1 MQLQSSKEAIK
12 RESDK
17 YLFIN
22 TEDMLSLSEL
32 CKELSISVATGR
44 NWIKLGKLIPSAQVK
59 RVPYFTYDE
68 VKQIKLKIQNKDS
81 TALKSRR
88 NKKYI
93 SGNNIYNSYVSDDSV
108 NISIIQS
115 VLNEI
120 EQKNIELSEEVSLAL
135 VADCA
140 VRWILSRTN
149 KVQETEGLS
158 KYLSGEYKNNPFMFL
173 IDDLLEGY
181 PFIAV
186 VLENFPELF
195 HFQYVFEENE
205 DILGLL
211 YLSLNN
217 IGNRKATGAYYTPTT
232 IVKKLC
238 EKLFSMNLTAN
249 KTIFDPCCGTGN
261 FLLQLPDTVDYHQV
275 FGNDIDIISAKIA
288 RINYALKY
296 MIHDKSII
304 STHITIQDYLLFSS
318 EKKFDIIIGNPP
330 WGYDYSE
337 EQKEFLRERYSF
349 AAGSNIESYDVFIEQ
364 AFGNLNLNGILSFV
378 LPEAILNV
386 KSHTPIRTLILK
398 KASFQYLGFLGNAF
412 DKVQCPCIILQMIYT
427 NMPFDSRGLI
437 VDNGNCIFTV
447 QEKRAI
453 TAEYFS
459 LDITDEEYGI
469 INKMDSLHNK
479 ITLLEKAVFA
489 LGIVTGNNKKYIS
502 TQKRMDNE
510 RVLKGSDLC
519 KYKFGNTDN
528 YIEFKPELFQQVAPV
543 EYYRADEKLL
553 YRFICNQL
561 VFAYDNQRTLSLNS
575 CNILIPQIQGLH
587 IKYILAVL
595 NSRIAQFYF
604 RKKFQSVKVLRS
616 HIEQIPIPFIEMG
629 EQERIIQLV
638 EELLDTMEENA
649 ILNLYNEIDYKI
661 AEFFGLSK
669 KEYGII
675 QISMEGENLFLS

>member
-12 RESDK
+12 KESSE

-44 NWIKLGKLIPSAQVK
+44 NWIKLGKLIPSTQVK
-59 RVPYFTYDE
+59 HMSYFTYDD
-68 VKQIKLKIQNKDS
+68 VKQIKLKIQSKDS

-93 SGNNIYNSYVSDDSV
+93 SGNNIYNSYVSDYSV
-108 NISIIQS
+108 NISVVQS

-120 EQKNIELSEEVSLAL
+120 EEKNIELSEEILLAL
-135 VADCA
+135 IADCA
-140 VRWILSRTN
+140 VQWILSRTS
-149 KVQETEGLS
+149 KMQETGGLL

-181 PFIAV
+181 PFIAT

-195 HFQYVFEENE
+195 HFRYVFEENE

-217 IGNRKATGAYYTPTT
+217 IGNRKAIGAYYTPTK

-238 EKLFSMNLTAN
+238 EKLFSMNSITN
-249 KTIFDPCCGTGN
+249 KTILDPCCGTGN
-261 FLLQLPDTVDYHQV
+261 FLLQLPDTVGYNHV

-296 MIHDKSII
+296 MICDKSII

-330 WGYDYSE
+330 WGYDYPE
-337 EQKEFLRERYSF
+337 EQKEFLRERYSS
-349 AAGSNIESYDVFIEQ
+349 ASGSNIESYDVFIEQ
-364 AFGNLNLNGILSFV
+364 VFRNLNFNGILSFV

-398 KASFQYLGFLGNAF
+398 KASFRYLEFLGNAF

-437 VDNGNCIFTV
+437 VDNGNCVFAV

-459 LDITDEEYGI
+459 LDMTDEEYRM
-469 INKMDSLHNK
+469 INKMDSLHHK
-479 ITLLEKAVFA
+479 ITLSKRAVFA

-502 TQKRMDNE
+502 TQKRADNE
-510 RVLKGSDLC
+510 KVLKGSDLC
-519 KYKFGNTDN
+519 KYKFCDTDN

-604 RKKFQSVKVLRS
+604 RKRFQSVKVLRS

-629 EQERIIQLV
+629 EQEEIIRLV
-638 EELLDTMEENA
+638 EELLDTMEENS

-661 AEFFGLSK
+661 AGLFGLNK

-675 QISMEGENLFLS
+675 QTSVKGENLFLF